1 MGWSNQPMFPIS
13 TSSRFSR
20 YSCLGGGKAFP
31 LLILQHS
38 RCWQRKGLKAE
49 WIEKPVKIEPL
60 KVRVHLEEENRA
72 GSVNHESHTASP
84 AAR

>member
-1 MGWSNQPMFPIS
+1 M
-13 TSSRFSR
+13 
-20 YSCLGGGKAFP
+20 
-31 LLILQHS
+31 
-38 RCWQRKGLKAE
+38 KAE